1 MIRAIGVAAS
11 DTDLETAEEF
21 FELFKTPWEPAVPGR
36 RYGAILSGDG
46 HSVDGLNAAVLLQYG
61 CSPHL
66 DGDETPGRSATY
78 LDGPVEVEWGGES
91 FPIFGRLAVFDHGR
105 GAATLSSQAKPV
117 DYCLDLDGRKVWRI
131 GYDLFAET
139 RHLLSRGQPARFAQT
154 PTLEFHIAVV
164 RHVLQEAAVP
174 FIEVQ
179 PRPAGYEFT
188 CCLTHDLDFF
198 GIRRHTFDRTLVGFV
213 SRAAVGTAVDCLR
226 GRRPV
231 ADVFRNWKALCFLPF
246 VRLGLLPD
254 FWSPVQDYLAG
265 DGGRRSTFFVI
276 PFKRHPGIGPDETVN
291 ATRAV
296 AYEAR
301 EVRDELNRAAAR
313 GNEVALHGIDAW
325 RDADRGR
332 AELAQ
337 VAESGG
343 TREAG
348 VRMHWLYFA
357 EQSPQT
363 LEAAGFDY
371 DSTWGYNEAIG
382 FRPGTA
388 QAFRLPRTRSLMEL
402 PLVIMDSA
410 LFFRDRMHLTAEQA
424 LHLCRGIV
432 AHVRR
437 FGGTLVINWHDRSL
451 VPERLW
457 DRSYRALLSEVEH
470 ENRVWFATAGDAV
483 AWFRWRRSI
492 KFAVDAAGRVDVTSA
507 ARDSGLPAACIRI
520 HQPEPDGGSCVR
532 EISYAGNE
540 PLTVGA

>member
-1 MIRAIGVAAS
+1 MLSAIGVAAS
-11 DTDLETAEEF
+11 DTDLETAGEL

-36 RYGAILSGDG
+36 RYGVVLSGDG
-46 HSVDGLNAAVLLQYG
+46 RRLEGLDAAVLIQYG
-61 CSPHL
+61 SSSGG
-66 DGDETPGRSATY
+66 DGGGTREKPATY
-78 LDGPVEVEWGGES
+78 LDGPVEVEWGRET
-91 FPIFGRLAVFDHGR
+91 FPIYGRLAVFER
-105 GAATLSSQAKPV
+105 GTRPATLSFQANAV
-117 DYCLDLDGRKVWRI
+117 DYRSDVDGRTVWRI

-139 RHLLSRGQPARFAQT
+139 RYLLTKGQPARYADT

-174 FIEVQ
+174 FIEVPPQ
-179 PRPAGYEFT
+179 PAGHEFT

-198 GIRRHTFDRTLVGFV
+198 GIRRHTFDRTLAGFV
-213 SRAAVGTAVDCLR
+213 ARAAVGTAVDYLR
-226 GRRPV
+226 GQRPM
-231 ADVFRNWKALCFLPF
+231 ADVLRNWKALCSLPF
-246 VRLGLLPD
+246 VQLGLLPD
-254 FWSPVQDYLAG
+254 FWSPVQDYLDG
-265 DGGRRSTFFVI
+265 DGGRPSTFFVI
-276 PFKRHPGIGPDETVN
+276 PFKGHAGKGPDERVH

-301 EVRDELNRAAAR
+301 EVGDELSRAATY
-313 GNEVALHGIDAW
+313 GNELALHGIDAW

-332 AELAQ
+332 AELEQITARTGQ
-337 VAESGG
+337 KG
-343 TREAG
+343 AG
-348 VRMHWLYFA
+348 VRMHWLYFS
-357 EQSPQT
+357 ERSPET

-388 QAFRLPRTRSLMEL
+388 QAFRLPHTHALMEL

-424 LHLCRGIV
+424 LHLCRRIV
-432 AHVRR
+432 AYVRR

-470 ENRVWFATAGDAV
+470 GNRDWFATASDAV

-492 KFAVDAAGRVDVTSA
+492 KFGVDANGRVNVTA
-507 ARDSGLPAACIRI
+507 PAKASGLPAACIRV
-520 HQPEPDGGSCVR
+520 HQPERDGGLSVR
-532 EISYAGNE
+532 EITYVGNE
-540 PLTVGA
+540 PLTVGV